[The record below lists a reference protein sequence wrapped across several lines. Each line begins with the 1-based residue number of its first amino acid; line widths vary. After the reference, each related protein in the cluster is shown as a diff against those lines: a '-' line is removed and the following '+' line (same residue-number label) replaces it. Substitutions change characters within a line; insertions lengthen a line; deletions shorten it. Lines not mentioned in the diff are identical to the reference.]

1 MRETDIGARLPEAP
15 KSKKLTGKNT
25 KAHNPTSKK

>member
-1 MRETDIGARLPEAP
+1 MREIDIGARLPEAP

-25 KAHNPTSKK
+25 KEHNPTSRK